1 MTRREPPDPA
11 LLALNA
17 ATLQTQAGLR
27 QIIEACARHA
37 FQGLGLWHAQLCE
50 PGRQQS
56 TRQTVRDT
64 ARQLRDHGLVLTSLG
79 LASQMPALER
89 KPRREAI
96 EQVRRAIDDAVELSA
111 QCLLLNV
118 GGLPQG
124 SRDLQGARDMV
135 RDALGELLEQARSAG
150 IALAIEPLHPL
161 FCAERSCITTLT
173 QANDLCQELAGAS
186 GGGVGVVVDVW
197 QHWWDPALPA
207 QIRRAGEAQRLL
219 LYQIADW
226 LAHAADSALTTT
238 GRGMMGDGVI
248 DLPLLRSWMEA
259 AEYRGQHE
267 VEVVSPMDWALR
279 DIDEVLI
286 TARRRHQECS

>member
-1 MTRREPPDPA
+1 
-11 LLALNA
+11 
-17 ATLQTQAGLR
+17 
-27 QIIEACARHA
+27 
-37 FQGLGLWHAQLCE
+37 
-50 PGRQQS
+50 
-56 TRQTVRDT
+56 
-64 ARQLRDHGLVLTSLG
+64 
-79 LASQMPALER
+79 LER